1 MAASVP
7 VGAAATVYARFPGRA
22 NDGLLDFNL
31 EKHMKFF
38 SRATIGLT
46 TKYDCSS
53 SGLAVFLQKVKER
66 ILIFNFTSI
75 LQVPSGDTIPIMR
88 DLIQS
93 YGLITIEECQ
103 AFAITYLAAKDR
115 RGQNSGMLY
124 QFLSDSL
131 TDAASAMMLT
141 QMEKYT
147 INGEQD
153 GMCFLKIIIA
163 KAHVDTMASV
173 NALRTS
179 LSNLDHK
186 MKECKGNIL
195 DFHQYVHQVINMLS
209 AYAQHHD
216 ELLINLFK
224 AYDMV
229 EDEEFRGYI
238 RTKRHNLEDSRIGLN
253 DLALMSSV
261 ENHYNMR
268 LEAGTWKAVDKKTE
282 RIIAMEAEINQ
293 LRNGGSGTKG
303 KKAKDK
309 AQNDA
314 KWAWKKVPPKEG
326 DPKQIVHPNGNTY
339 HWCPNHGWSIHT
351 PEKCWGKGKRADGS
365 SVVNASVTNTP
376 STITPSPIVQP
387 QLKLDPALATTTSWT
402 SEMIP

>member
-1 MAASVP
+1 MAAP
-7 VGAAATVYARFPGRA
+7 AATAAVYARFPGRA
-22 NDGLLDFNL
+22 IAGSLDFSL
-31 EKHMKFF
+31 EKDMKFF
-38 SRATIGLT
+38 TRATVALT

-66 ILIFNFTSI
+66 ILIYNLSDI
-75 LQVPSGDTIPIMR
+75 VQVPSLDTVPIVR
-88 DLIQS
+88 DLLHS
-93 YGLITIEECQ
+93 YGLITMEECR
-103 AFAITYLAAKDR
+103 AFATTYLAANDR
-115 RGQNSGMLY
+115 HGQNSGMLY

-131 TDAASAMMLT
+131 SDTASAMMLT
-141 QMEKYT
+141 QTDKYT

-153 GMCFLKIIIA
+153 GMCFLKVIISKVHI
-163 KAHVDTMASV
+163 DTMASV

-179 LSNLDHK
+179 ISNLDQK

-195 DFHQYVHQVINMLS
+195 DFHQYVRQVISMLA

-229 EDEEFRGYI
+229 EDDEFRGYI
-238 RTKRHNLEDSRIGLN
+238 RNKRHNLEDTRVGLD
-253 DLALMSSV
+253 DLTLMSAV

-268 LEAGTWKAVDKKTE
+268 LEAGTWKAVDKKAE

-293 LRNGGSGTKG
+293 LKHGVQGTKG
-303 KKAKDK
+303 QKKDK
-309 AQNDA
+309 ALNDA

-326 DPKQIVHPNGNTY
+326 EPKQITHQNGNTY

-351 PEKCWGKGKRADGS
+351 PEKCK
-365 SVVNASVTNTP
+365 
-376 STITPSPIVQP
+376 
-387 QLKLDPALATTTSWT
+387 TS
-402 SEMIP
+402 

>member
-1 MAASVP
+1 MAAP
-7 VGAAATVYARFPGRA
+7 VAPATVYARFPGRA
-22 NDGLLDFNL
+22 NAGLLDFNL
-31 EKHMKFF
+31 EKDMKFF
-38 SRATIGLT
+38 SRATVGLT

-53 SGLAVFLQKVKER
+53 NGLAVFLQKVKER
-66 ILIFNFTSI
+66 ILIFNLSNI
-75 LQVPSGDTIPIMR
+75 IQVPSLDAIPIVR
-88 DLIQS
+88 DLIHS
-93 YGLITIEECQ
+93 YGLITIDECR
-103 AFAITYLAAKDR
+103 AFATTYLAANDR

-141 QMEKYT
+141 QMDKYT

-153 GMCFLKIIIA
+153 GMCFLKIIIS

-195 DFHQYVHQVINMLS
+195 DFHQYVHQVINMLA

-224 AYDMV
+224 AYDTV

-238 RTKRHNLEDSRIGLN
+238 RNKRHNLEDSKSGLG
-253 DLALMSSV
+253 DLALMSAV

-282 RIIAMEAEINQ
+282 RIIAMEAELNQ
-293 LRNGGSGTKG
+293 YKNGMKG
-303 KKAKDK
+303 KKGQEK

-314 KWAWKKVPPKEG
+314 KWAWK
-326 DPKQIVHPNGNTY
+326 
-339 HWCPNHGWSIHT
+339 
-351 PEKCWGKGKRADGS
+351 
-365 SVVNASVTNTP
+365 
-376 STITPSPIVQP
+376 
-387 QLKLDPALATTTSWT
+387 
-402 SEMIP
+402 